1 MANTTNELPE
11 TTDQKLDN
19 LTMTVNGIWAYLQ
32 QEMPAIKNSVI
43 EVEQKLTQR
52 MDTMEQKLTQRM
64 DLLELDS
71 RERYVDLRK
80 RIERLDENIDM
91 FVEQIVDYKKR
102 VRAVER
108 EIAETRLLKS

>member
-32 QEMPAIKNSVI
+32 QEMPAMKNS
-43 EVEQKLTQR
+43 LASLDHR
-52 MDTMEQKLTQRM
+52 MEM
-64 DLLELDS
+64 LEMDS